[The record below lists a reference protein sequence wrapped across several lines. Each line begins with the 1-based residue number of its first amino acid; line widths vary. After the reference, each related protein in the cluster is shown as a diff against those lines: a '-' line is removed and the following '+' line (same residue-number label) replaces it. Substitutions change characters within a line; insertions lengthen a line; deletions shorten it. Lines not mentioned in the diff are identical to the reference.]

1 MLSLTAPAASADS
14 TELADWMEI
23 SALEAAS
30 LEVSKQD
37 LITAIRRAGSSDAI
51 LDEDESIDDDGFEEA
66 WDNGGDVDEPPIDE
80 AVEREDETLERI
92 ADATLEQLER
102 REQYLGDLY
111 PFTVNGVLKAKPN
124 VNETVYTFLT
134 AITIHGRKNHDAP
147 ENAAPL
153 FEELSAA
160 ALVGYLGGTSSA
172 CSFKFGFPRYD
183 GPPGFGD
190 AVNELCKQWG
200 EGGGF
205 REGQLN
211 ASNMKDAKLD
221 LVAWVPFGD
230 ARPNQLSFFGQCAT
244 GTDWRNKLTELQ
256 PVDFCKMWLQEQPAM
271 DPLLAFFVP
280 RHIKEDHWPAAVNSD
295 RRLMFD
301 RLRISSMLREIDEEL
316 ARRCSRWTESLFG

>member
-1 MLSLTAPAASADS
+1 MLSLTAPEASADS
-14 TELADWMEI
+14 TELADWMEF
-23 SALEAAS
+23 SALMAAGTEASA
-30 LEVSKQD
+30 QD
-37 LITAIRRAGSSDAI
+37 LITAIGRTGSSDAI
-51 LDEDESIDDDGFEEA
+51 LHEDEEEP

-111 PFTVNGVLKAKPN
+111 PFTVSGVLKAKSN
-124 VNETVYTFLT
+124 AIETAYTFLT
-134 AITIHGRKNHDAP
+134 AITIQGWKNHDAP
-147 ENAAPL
+147 EKAASL

-160 ALVGYLGGTSSA
+160 ALVGYLGGTASA
-172 CSFKFGFPRYD
+172 RSFNFGFPRYG

-190 AVNELCKQWG
+190 AVNELCNQFG

-205 REGQLN
+205 REDRPN
-211 ASNMKDAKLD
+211 ASNVKDANLD

-244 GTDWRNKLTELQ
+244 GANWRNKLTELQ
-256 PVDFCKMWLQEQPAM
+256 PVDFCKTWLREQPAM

-295 RRLMFD
+295 RRLVFD
-301 RLRISSMLREIDEEL
+301 RLRISSLLREIDEDL